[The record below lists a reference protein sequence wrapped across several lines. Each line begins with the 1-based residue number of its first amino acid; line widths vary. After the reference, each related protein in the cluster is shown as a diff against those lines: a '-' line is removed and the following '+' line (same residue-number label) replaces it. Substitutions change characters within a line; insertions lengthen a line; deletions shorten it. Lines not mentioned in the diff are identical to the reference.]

1 MKLNVINNNHG
12 ADSKAWYS
20 LKPLQQYQD
29 AQGINTM
36 WGMGSANYQRVMNG
50 KNYILCDMPYWD
62 RWNPLKQAVNPHAE
76 YRWRVS
82 YNNIHCNEIHDMPH
96 DRIKHIQLKDWRHKG
111 KYILIAPSSQTI
123 HNVIGKTNWLND
135 TMAFLKTKTDMPI
148 KIRHKP
154 RKGGRSGPAYAL
166 VPLADDLAGADCVIT
181 SCSMVAVDAVIQGIP
196 VYSHERSA
204 TAQVSKR
211 VENFGVHARPN
222 NRTEWLATLSY
233 HQFTG
238 QEFANGMFA
247 DVFKELYQI

>member
-12 ADSKAWYS
+12 QDSKAWYS

-29 AQGINTM
+29 AKGINTM
-36 WGMGSANYQRVMNG
+36 WGLGSANFQRVMQGNP
-50 KNYILCDMPYWD
+50 YILCDMPYWD
-62 RWNPLKQAVNPHAE
+62 RWNPLKQAVNPQAE

-82 YNNIHCNEIHDMPH
+82 HNNIHCNQIYDVPT
-96 DRIKHIQLKDWRHKG
+96 DRIKRIDIKEWRTQG
-111 KYILIAPSSQTI
+111 EYILIAPSSQTI
-123 HNVIGKTNWLND
+123 HNVIGETNWLND
-135 TMAFLKTKTDMPI
+135 TVAFLKTKTDMPI

-154 RKGGRSGPAYAL
+154 RKSGKSGPAYAL

-204 TAQVSKR
+204 TNLVSNRIKD
-211 VENFGVHARPN
+211 FGVHARPG
-222 NRTEWLATLSY
+222 NRAEWLATLSY

-238 QEFANGMFA
+238 DEFTNGMFA
-247 DVFKELYQI
+247 DVFKELYSL